1 MSTSPTMALY
11 QRLTRIPVIGHR
23 LFSIGFSLKAPYF
36 RTVRPLVTVMRPH
49 YCEVRVPRRWSVGN
63 HIGTV
68 HAIAVCNGL
77 EAAMGLLAEATTP
90 AGRRWIPKAM
100 EVTYTAK
107 ATTDITCVAETGP
120 ADWDNAGDVRV
131 RVRAER
137 ADGTIVTQ
145 GTITIWISDRR
156 QSTPR

>member
-1 MSTSPTMALY
+1 MSRTMALY
-11 QRLTRIPVIGHR
+11 HRLTGVPVIGRR
-23 LFSIGFSLKAPYF
+23 LFSIAFSLRAPYF
-36 RTVRPLVTVMRPH
+36 RTIRPLVLRLRPH
-49 YCEVRVPRRWSVGN
+49 HCSVRVPKRWSVGN

-90 AGRRWIPKAM
+90 GGKRWIPKSM
-100 EVTYTAK
+100 EVSYTAK
-107 ATTDITCVAETGP
+107 ATTDLICVAETGP
-120 ADWDNAGDVRV
+120 ADWENAGDVRV

-145 GTITIWISDRR
+145 GTIVIWVSDRR
-156 QSTPR
+156 